1 MEYTIEKLEK
11 RVNFLGPMVRM
22 VFQGTFIFTLIV
34 IAFVWLFQWESILQT
49 LIDKWFSIMVGELV
63 IMGVIQIGKQITEV
77 LSKKIE
83 AENTQESEDKG

>member
-1 MEYTIEKLEK
+1 MEHTIEKLEK
-11 RVNFLGPMVRM
+11 SVNFLDRMVRM
-22 VFQGTFIFTLIV
+22 VFYGTFIFTLIV
-34 IAFVWLFQWESILQT
+34 IAFVWFFQWESILQT

>member
-1 MEYTIEKLEK
+1 MEHTIEKLEK
-11 RVNFLGPMVRM
+11 SVNFLDRMVRM
-22 VFQGTFIFTLIV
+22 VFYGTFIFTLIV

>member
-11 RVNFLGPMVRM
+11 SVNFLDRMVRM
-22 VFQGTFIFTLIV
+22 VFYGTFIFTLIV
-34 IAFVWLFQWESILQT
+34 ITFVWFFQWESILQT